1 MQYACSSNFS
11 KTFVRRN
18 TTKIVVNSSTE
29 QQMLSVTQWELL
41 QTHFGC
47 VFFSSFKDLNIFSRI
62 LLEKDNSH
70 LYTIIL
76 FKERAVFC
84 KTKLGQPV

>member
-29 QQMLSVTQWELL
+29 QQMRSVTQWELL

-47 VFFSSFKDLNIFSRI
+47 VFLVALKILTFSQEF
-62 LLEKDNSH
+62 
-70 LYTIIL
+70 Y
-76 FKERAVFC
+76 
-84 KTKLGQPV
+84 